1 MSHHPIAAAC
11 LAACLCGATG
21 AAQALTWELADV
33 SFADNTLVSGTFDY
47 DSASNTYSNW
57 SISVLAGIGL
67 PAYTYTQGLD
77 SGFAGSASAGAVDF
91 VAFPPALSGRYLRLS
106 FSSPLTNAGGFIPL
120 QPNNSFECDN
130 CTTSRPIVGGAVFA
144 QAVPE
149 PGSWALF
156 GLGLAAVGAVMR
168 RQRRP

>member
-1 MSHHPIAAAC
+1 MSRSLIGAAC

-33 SFADNTLVSGTFDY
+33 SFADNTLVSGTFDF
-47 DSASNTYSNW
+47 DSSSNTYSNW
-57 SISVLAGIGL
+57 NISVLAGIGL
-67 PAYTYTQGLD
+67 SAYTYSQGLD
-77 SGFAGSASAGAVDF
+77 VGFAGTASAAAVDF
-91 VAFPPALSGRYLRLS
+91 VAFPPDSTGRYLRLT
-106 FSSPLTNAGGFIPL
+106 FSSPLTNAGGFVPL

-130 CTTSRPIVGGAVFA
+130 CNISRPIVGGAVFA

-156 GLGLAAVGAVMR
+156 GLGLAAVGAVLR